1 MNKNKTKKDNRT
13 EEQMAEDI
21 RRAWQ
26 GVLDSEAELKKVT
39 AELRKMLCD
48 EIQNMGYE
56 RLLEVATFIGND
68 ETKGG
73 AK

>member
-26 GVLDSEAELKKVT
+26 GVLDSESELKKVT

-56 RLLEVATFIGND
+56 RLLEVAKFIGND

>member
-13 EEQMAEDI
+13 EEQMADDI

-26 GVLDSEAELKKVT
+26 SVLDSEAELKKVT

>member
-26 GVLDSEAELKKVT
+26 DVLDSEAEFKKVT

>member
-56 RLLEVATFIGND
+56 WLLEVATFIGND

>member
-56 RLLEVATFIGND
+56 RLLEVAKFIGND